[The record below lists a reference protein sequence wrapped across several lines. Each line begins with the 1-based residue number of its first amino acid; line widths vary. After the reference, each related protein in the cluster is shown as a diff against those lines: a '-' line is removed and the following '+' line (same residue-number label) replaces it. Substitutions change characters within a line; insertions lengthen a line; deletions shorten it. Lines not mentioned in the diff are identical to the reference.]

1 MSTASDRLPI
11 HSLRCSER
19 RQRIQ
24 QRSSELCLH
33 KGRFCA
39 ASLLRERIPVSRNLI
54 WHHLLPLAIPD
65 RLRRE
70 PCCSP
75 ASRITGTLNRSKLR
89 LGSSARLGTV
99 CPSLQI
105 TFTFTPPTYPGQLTR
120 TCCLAHRS

>member
-1 MSTASDRLPI
+1 RLPI

-33 KGRFCA
+33 EGRFCA

-54 WHHLLPLAIPD
+54 WHHLFRSAILV
-65 RLRRE
+65 RFRRE

-75 ASRITGTLNRSKLR
+75 ASRITGTLNRNKLP
-89 LGSSARLGTV
+89 LESNARSETV
-99 CPSLQI
+99 CPSLRI
-105 TFTFTPPTYPGQLTR
+105 TFTFTLLIYRGQLTR
-120 TCCLAHRS
+120 TCCRGHRS

>member
-1 MSTASDRLPI
+1 MSTASDRLPTPW
-11 HSLRCSER
+11 SRSWVL

-24 QRSSELCLH
+24 QRSSALCLH

-65 RLRRE
+65 RFRRE

-75 ASRITGTLNRSKLR
+75 ASRITGTLNRNKLR
-89 LGSSARLGTV
+89 LESNARLETV
-99 CPSLQI
+99 CPSPQI
-105 TFTFTPPTYPGQLTR
+105 TFTFTLPIYPGQLTR
-120 TCCLAHRS
+120 TYCREHRS